1 MLEEYFIVIFRTI
14 LLYVLITIIYRIMGK
29 REIGEL
35 SILDLVISI
44 MIAELAVV
52 AIEKS
57 DEKLFRNILPMLI
70 LMVVQIVSAYWS
82 LKSKKI
88 RDLVDGKPVILIN
101 KGKIDEKA
109 MKKLRYNLDDLL
121 MQLREKDISLI
132 SDVEYAI
139 LEVSGSLS
147 VIEKSNQSSQADL
160 TPSFTLPL
168 VLDGR
173 INSENLTLINKD
185 ELWLKKE
192 LKEKG
197 VHDISRV
204 SLCSFENNTFYI
216 DLIDEK

>member
-1 MLEEYFIVIFRTI
+1 MEEYLIVIFRTV
-14 LLYVLITIIYRIMGK
+14 LLYALMTIIYRIMGK

-57 DEKLFRNILPMLI
+57 DEQLFRNILPMLI
-70 LMVVQIVSAYWS
+70 LMVVQILSAYWS
-82 LKSKKI
+82 LKSKKM
-88 RDLVDGKPVILIN
+88 RDIVDGKPVILIN

-121 MQLREKDISLI
+121 MQLREKDIALI

-147 VIEKSNQSSQADL
+147 VIEKNQQSTPIDT

-168 VLDGR
+168 IMDGK
-173 INSENLTLINKD
+173 INSENLKLINKN
-185 ELWLKKE
+185 EKWLQE
-192 LKEKG
+192 QLKAKG
-197 VHDISRV
+197 IHDITNV
-204 SLCSFENNTFYI
+204 SLCSYENNTFYI
-216 DLIDEK
+216 DLIDEN